1 MADQRQAIS
10 AVHLQV
16 ANGDIDPT
24 ASRQSLTGR
33 LDRFGSQDIEHTV
46 GVEHL
51 MQRHQLKGMVL
62 ENQNLE

>member
-24 ASRQSLTGR
+24 ASRQGLTGR
-33 LDRFGSQDIEHTV
+33 LDRFGSQDIEYTV

-51 MQRHQLKGMVL
+51 MQRHELKGMVL